1 LKTMAQLSPIADLLA
16 QATLREVQAE
26 LPTFSEERRANAQA
40 VHRDSIMQME
50 WVLQAV
56 GRQFVTYF
64 PVLAQL
70 TGSAKAALLL
80 GHSIYVSRALLRDS
94 PEREGWF
101 WKTTQEW
108 FVATGLSQKEQVSA
122 RELLIERQLL
132 QEARQGMPAKLYF
145 RINLTALAAQLGQLI
160 NAAPTVWSWEEN
172 AVRRLLG
179 RPLAFYAPMAWL
191 MDSASCGIVLS
202 QWVATYRDALR
213 QPDFKAHRFIYSLS
227 SDHWIGIG
235 ISDKTVRRARDLT
248 QALGIAQFERQSAA
262 HGRLMYRVNLTVL
275 ADLLTKKVNE
285 IHSLLDS
292 SNQDVKKTAIKISG
306 NQQSRVTK
314 RAKVLLPFSENMISQ
329 KGRSTLA
336 LSDKQELLKGQE
348 YFRPF
353 SQSRFAE
360 KAEHLIKGFKHTKQ
374 QQQKPVNEA
383 NNGAIKTSDVVVVLE
398 VGQSKTLEDPLVM
411 PSLLLE
417 NEHAIALKLLSGS
430 KQAQTILDEVQGK
443 ALAQPGSVRSALALI
458 QSLVRLDAEGRFA
471 PLYAAKVERQRTQKS
486 TASVNQPES
495 PALTPDEKKMAQ
507 ERLAKLRQGLKSRGG
522 YV

>member
-1 LKTMAQLSPIADLLA
+1 MAQLSPIADLLA
-16 QATLREVQAE
+16 HATSREVQAE
-26 LPTFSEERRANAQA
+26 LPTFREDRRAIAQA

-50 WVLQAV
+50 LVLQAV

-108 FVATGLSQKEQVSA
+108 FIATGLSQKEQVSA
-122 RELLIERQLL
+122 RELLIERHLL

-160 NAAPTVWSWEEN
+160 NTAPTAWSWEEN

-213 QPDFKAHRFIYSLS
+213 QPDFKAHRFVYSLS
-227 SDHWIGIG
+227 SDHWIDIG

-275 ADLLTKKVNE
+275 ADLLTKKVKE
-285 IHSLLDS
+285 IPSLLDS
-292 SNQDVKKTAIKISG
+292 SNQDAKKPAIKISG

-329 KGRSTLA
+329 KGKSTLA
-336 LSDKQELLKGQE
+336 HSDKQELPKGQE

-374 QQQKPVNEA
+374 QQQKPVM
-383 NNGAIKTSDVVVVLE
+383 L
-398 VGQSKTLEDPLVM
+398 
-411 PSLLLE
+411 
-417 NEHAIALKLLSGS
+417 
-430 KQAQTILDEVQGK
+430 
-443 ALAQPGSVRSALALI
+443 
-458 QSLVRLDAEGRFA
+458 
-471 PLYAAKVERQRTQKS
+471 
-486 TASVNQPES
+486 
-495 PALTPDEKKMAQ
+495 
-507 ERLAKLRQGLKSRGG
+507 
-522 YV
+522 